1 MGERVEGEEN
11 GPYRRVTLEWYRD
24 LETGTFLAKLTIEGE
39 SVKEG
44 KREAVFAFSVNEKI
58 DIDSLI
64 SSEPDNVLNGDV
76 FDSLINYIGAELTR
90 SIIREMKSIL
100 GEMKSESVIDSFIDG
115 FIRIMAQVTARG
127 AMVFDANKLK
137 ITLSEEKS

>member
-1 MGERVEGEEN
+1 VRAIEEEN
-11 GPYRRVTLEWYRD
+11 RPYRRLTIEWYKD

-76 FDSLINYIGAELTR
+76 FGSLINYIGAELTR
-90 SIIREMKSIL
+90 SIIGEMKSIL
-100 GEMKSESVIDSFIDG
+100 GKMKSESVIDSFIDG

-137 ITLSEEKS
+137 KTLSEEKS

>member
-1 MGERVEGEEN
+1 VRAIEEEN
-11 GPYRRVTLEWYRD
+11 RPYRRLTIEWYKD

>member
-1 MGERVEGEEN
+1 MRAIEEEN
-11 GPYRRVTLEWYRD
+11 RPYRRLTIEWYKD

-39 SVKEG
+39 SIKEG

-76 FDSLINYIGAELTR
+76 FGSLINYIGAELTR
-90 SIIREMKSIL
+90 SIIGEMKSIL
-100 GEMKSESVIDSFIDG
+100 GKMKSESVIDSFIDG

-137 ITLSEEKS
+137 KTLSEEKS

>member
-1 MGERVEGEEN
+1 VRAIEEEN
-11 GPYRRVTLEWYRD
+11 RPYRRLTIEWYKD

-76 FDSLINYIGAELTR
+76 FGSLINYIGAELTR

>member
-1 MGERVEGEEN
+1 VEGEEN
-11 GPYRRVTLEWYRD
+11 KPYRRVTLEWYRD

-76 FDSLINYIGAELTR
+76 FGSLINYIGAELTR
-90 SIIREMKSIL
+90 FIIREMKSIL

>member
-1 MGERVEGEEN
+1 VEGEEN

>member
-1 MGERVEGEEN
+1 MDERVEVEEN
-11 GPYRRVTLEWYRD
+11 KPYRRLTLEWYKD
-24 LETGTFLAKLTIEGE
+24 LETGTFLAKITVEGE

-76 FDSLINYIGAELTR
+76 FGSLINYIGAELTR
-90 SIIREMKSIL
+90 SIIGEMKSIL
-100 GEMKSESVIDSFIDG
+100 GKMKSESVIDSFIDG

-137 ITLSEEKS
+137 KTLSEEKS

>member
-1 MGERVEGEEN
+1 MRAIEEEN
-11 GPYRRVTLEWYRD
+11 RPYRRLTIEWYKD

-76 FDSLINYIGAELTR
+76 FGSLINYIGAELTR
-90 SIIREMKSIL
+90 SIIGEMKSIL
-100 GEMKSESVIDSFIDG
+100 GKMKSESVIDSFIDG

-137 ITLSEEKS
+137 KTLSEEKS